1 MQAGFRQYLIRK
13 WDIQSKNTCCC
24 RLLSVFFEKCN
35 RYISALAG
43 YRKEKRR
50 FFMDK
55 KYGKDLTKEYLKMLP
70 SNTTIAVAT
79 KRKTIECAAENNMR
93 LKRDRNIVK
102 IIKECICEAM
112 EEYQRFGGH
121 ITDKVSK
128 IKKYI

>member
-1 MQAGFRQYLIRK
+1 MMA
-13 WDIQSKNTCCC
+13 IQNFK
-24 RLLSVFFEKCN
+24 
-35 RYISALAG
+35 
-43 YRKEKRR
+43 KEI
-50 FFMDK
+50 FMDK

-102 IIKECICEAM
+102 IIKDCICEAM
-112 EEYQRFGGH
+112 KEYQRFGGH
-121 ITDKVSK
+121 INDKVSK

>member
-1 MQAGFRQYLIRK
+1 MATQNFK
-13 WDIQSKNTCCC
+13 
-24 RLLSVFFEKCN
+24 
-35 RYISALAG
+35 
-43 YRKEKRR
+43 KEI
-50 FFMDK
+50 FMDK